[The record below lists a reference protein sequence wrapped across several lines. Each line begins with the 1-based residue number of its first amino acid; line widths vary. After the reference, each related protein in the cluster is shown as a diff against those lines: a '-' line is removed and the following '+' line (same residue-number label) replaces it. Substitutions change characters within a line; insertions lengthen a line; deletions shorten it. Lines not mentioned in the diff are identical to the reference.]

1 MIYTYVTRSKKSNR
15 GTVGHAKDLLRHK
28 KRLPM
33 GNLSLTGFTLIE
45 LLVVIAV
52 IGIIAALLVPAL
64 GKAREGARRAQCANN
79 LRQIGLAMH
88 LYIDDHDFVFPP
100 LRDGST
106 SWYNFLESY
115 IDNIEI
121 FRCPNY
127 KMHDYDNRNRFSY
140 GYNSRGMEEND
151 INTIPVSTQCI
162 MIADS
167 GRGPI
172 TCSYDLRKTDIS
184 NGYGRHY
191 NGNGLNILFV
201 DGHVSW
207 YLRTA
212 IPTTMPN
219 GPVWWNY

>member
-1 MIYTYVTRSKKSNR
+1 MRKK
-15 GTVGHAKDLLRHK
+15 
-28 KRLPM
+28 
-33 GNLSLTGFTLIE
+33 GFTLIE

-88 LYIDDHDFVFPP
+88 MYIDEHDFKFPP
-100 LRDGST
+100 LRDGNI
-106 SWYNFLESY
+106 SWYNFLEQY

-121 FRCPNY
+121 FRCPDY
-127 KMHDYDNRNRFSY
+127 KEHDYNNRDRFSY
-140 GYNSRGMEEND
+140 GYNSIGMEEEAD
-151 INTIPVSTQCI
+151 INTIPMPSQCI

-167 GRGPI
+167 GPGTTKKDSKKDSI

-201 DGHVSW
+201 DGHVGW
-207 YLRTA
+207 YPRLD
-212 IPTTMPN
+212 IPTLPSNPN
-219 GPVWWNY
+219 TLIWWNY